1 MFTKVFERMSRA
13 GNGAVFLM
21 FLGGSFLIRFPFF
34 FRDYVDRDESTFIL
48 MAQSLVD
55 GHLPYTQ
62 LWDLKPPLLFFIFAL
77 PIWLFGK
84 SLVAIRVAGL
94 LAVSG
99 IVYSTYALGRETG
112 GRAAGLAAG
121 LACMFLMS
129 LGGSVQGVMSEHF
142 SMLFLL
148 PALLLLARR
157 PGRLSYFAAGALLG
171 LAVLCKSNLA
181 VALPVLAGYLVIR
194 SLTREGRAMRIPV
207 LFAGLGGTLVL
218 FGSVLPYLW
227 SGQGSLWWD
236 SVILAPLAY
245 SGDTGEFRM
254 SSLAFYL
261 AVGLLLWLA
270 FRRGWLN
277 LRDPATAL
285 VAVCMAG
292 VLLAFYK
299 GGKINGHYLL
309 QFYPL
314 ALVLLFTSLEQA
326 APRLARGF
334 VGGAVI
340 WLILLPVESYRE
352 YADLWAHHR
361 EEGTWYNG
369 EGVAVPRYLHNAY
382 PGEDRIFFLE
392 YHIGYWFMDALPPT
406 AVATHPSNIC
416 RSYLYPFIPGS
427 RPDPEAEIQYIM
439 ETYRPQVVV
448 RRLGKAVFDSG
459 CMLENAEIESYLEV
473 YYRRDT
479 VLGRAEIYTRIK
491 DSRAGS
497 RREASSR
504 IRPGS
509 I

>member
-1 MFTKVFERMSRA
+1 MMAGMFTKVFERMSRA
-13 GNGAVFLM
+13 GNAAVFLM
-21 FLGGSFLIRFPFF
+21 FLGGSFLIRLPFF

-48 MAQSLVD
+48 MAQSLID

-112 GRAAGLAAG
+112 GRAVGLGAG

-148 PALLLLARR
+148 PALLLLART
-157 PGRLSYFAAGALLG
+157 PSRLRYFMAGGLMG

-181 VALPVLAGYLVIR
+181 VALPVLAGYLLFR
-194 SLTREGRAMRIPV
+194 SLTREGRVMRIPV
-207 LFAGLGGTLVL
+207 LFAALGGALVL

-227 SGQGSLWWD
+227 SGQGALWWD

-245 SGDTGEFRM
+245 SGDTGEFRV
-254 SSLAFYL
+254 SSLGFYL
-261 AVGLLLWLA
+261 AVGLLLWMA
-270 FRRGWLN
+270 FRRGWLDR
-277 LRDPATAL
+277 RDIATQILAICL
-285 VAVCMAG
+285 VG
-292 VLLAFYK
+292 ILLAFFK

-314 ALVLLFTSLEQA
+314 ALVLLFTSLQQA
-326 APRLARGF
+326 APRVVSGF
-334 VGGAVI
+334 VGGALL
-340 WLILLPVESYRE
+340 WMLLLPVESYRE
-352 YADLWAHHR
+352 YADLWTHYR
-361 EEGTWYNG
+361 KEGTWYNG
-369 EGVAVPRYLHNAY
+369 EGVAVPQYLSRAY
-382 PGEDRIFFLE
+382 PGLEKVYFLE
-392 YHIGYWFMDALPPT
+392 YHIGYWFLDALPPS

-427 RPDPEAEIQYIM
+427 RPDPESEIQYIM
-439 ETYRPQVVV
+439 ETYRPEVVV
-448 RRLGKAVFDSG
+448 RRRGKPVFDSSF
-459 CMLENAEIESYLEV
+459 MVENATIESYLQV
-473 YYRRDT
+473 YYQRDT
-479 VLGRAEIYTRIK
+479 VVGRAEIYE
-491 DSRAGS
+491 
-497 RREASSR
+497 RR
-504 IRPGS
+504 
-509 I
+509 

>member
-1 MFTKVFERMSRA
+1 MLAGMFTKVFERMSRA
-13 GNGAVFLM
+13 GNGAVFMM

-112 GRAAGLAAG
+112 GKATGLAAG

-148 PALLLLARR
+148 PALLLLARA
-157 PGRLSYFAAGALLG
+157 PGLLSYFTAGALLG

-181 VALPVLAGYLVIR
+181 VALPVVAGYLLIR

-207 LFAGLGGTLVL
+207 LFAALGGGLVL
-218 FGSVLPYLW
+218 FASVLPYLW
-227 SGQGSLWWD
+227 SGLGSLWWD
-236 SVILAPLAY
+236 SVVRAPLAY
-245 SGDTGEFRM
+245 SGDAGEFRPA
-254 SSLAFYL
+254 SLGFYL
-261 AVGLLLWLA
+261 AAGVLLWLA

-277 LRDPATAL
+277 RRDPATGLLAICL
-285 VAVCMAG
+285 AG
-292 VLLAFYK
+292 ILLAFYK

-314 ALVLLFTSLEQA
+314 ALVLLFTSLQQA
-326 APRLARGF
+326 APRITRGF
-334 VGGAVI
+334 VGGALL
-340 WLILLPVESYRE
+340 WLALLPAESYRE
-352 YADLWAHHR
+352 YADLWSYYR
-361 EEGTWYNG
+361 KEGTWYNG
-369 EGVAVPRYLHNAY
+369 EGVAVPRYLHNTY
-382 PGEDRIFFLE
+382 PGEDRVFFLE
-392 YHIGYWFMDALPPT
+392 YHIGYWFVNALPPT

-427 RPDPEAEIQYIM
+427 RPDPESEIQYIM
-439 ETYRPQVVV
+439 ETYRPQMVV
-448 RRLGKAVFDSG
+448 RRLGKPVFESD
-459 CMLENAEIESYLEV
+459 CMLENAAIESYLEV
-473 YYRRDT
+473 YYQRDT
-479 VLGRAEIYTRIK
+479 LVGRAEIYV
-491 DSRAGS
+491 
-497 RREASSR
+497 RR
-504 IRPGS
+504 
-509 I
+509 